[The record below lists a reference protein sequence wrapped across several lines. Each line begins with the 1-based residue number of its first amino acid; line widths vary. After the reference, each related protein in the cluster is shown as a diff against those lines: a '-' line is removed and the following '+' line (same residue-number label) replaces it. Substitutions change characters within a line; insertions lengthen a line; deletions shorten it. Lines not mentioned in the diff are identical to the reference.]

1 MALAFSSTYRF
12 RSKPAFLESKMPKI
26 FIIEDDA
33 WMAECVARAINT
45 LPGAFTIDIFENAI
59 AAMSAL
65 SDCPDALPDLIL
77 LDILLDGPDGFTLLH
92 ELSSYDDTARIPII
106 LVTSLRLNL
115 ADLTIY
121 NVQNILYKDQM
132 TPSEIAETVQHVL

>member
-1 MALAFSSTYRF
+1 
-12 RSKPAFLESKMPKI
+12 MPKI
-26 FIIEDDA
+26 YIIEDDS
-33 WMAECVARAINT
+33 WMAECVARAIKT
-45 LPGAFTIDIFENAI
+45 LPSTPAIETFPNAI

-77 LDILLDGPDGFTLLH
+77 LDVLLDGPDGFTLLH

-115 ADLTIY
+115 ADLAVY

-132 TPSEIAETVQHVL
+132 TPVEIAEAVRHAL

>member
-1 MALAFSSTYRF
+1 MS
-12 RSKPAFLESKMPKI
+12 KI

-33 WMAECVARAINT
+33 WMAECVARAIRT
-45 LPGAFTIDIFENAI
+45 LPSAFTIETFPNAI

-77 LDILLDGPDGFTLLH
+77 LDVLLDGPDGFTLLH
-92 ELSSYDDTARIPII
+92 ELSSYDDTAQIPII

-115 ADLTIY
+115 SDLAVY
-121 NVQNILYKDQM
+121 NVRNILYKDQM
-132 TPSEIAETVQHVL
+132 TPAEIAETVQHAL

>member
-1 MALAFSSTYRF
+1 M
-12 RSKPAFLESKMPKI
+12 SKI
-26 FIIEDDA
+26 YIIEDDP
-33 WMAECVARAINT
+33 WMAECVVRAIKT
-45 LPGAFTIDIFENAI
+45 LPDTFAIETFSNAI

-65 SDCPDALPDLIL
+65 SDCPDTLPDLIL
-77 LDILLDGPDGFTLLH
+77 LDVLLDGPDGFTLLH

-115 ADLTIY
+115 ADLSVY

-132 TPSEIAETVQHVL
+132 TPVEIAETVRNAL

>member
-1 MALAFSSTYRF
+1 
-12 RSKPAFLESKMPKI
+12 
-26 FIIEDDA
+26 
-33 WMAECVARAINT
+33 MAECVARAINT
-45 LPGAFTIDIFENAI
+45 LPGTFTIDIFENAI